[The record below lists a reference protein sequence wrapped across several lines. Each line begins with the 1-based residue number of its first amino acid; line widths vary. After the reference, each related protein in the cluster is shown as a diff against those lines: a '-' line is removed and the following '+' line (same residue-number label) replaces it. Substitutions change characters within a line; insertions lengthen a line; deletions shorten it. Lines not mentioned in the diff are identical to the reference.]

1 MMYIKRLFRSGQVS
15 IPKEFQ
21 KQLNINEGHYLFIYH
36 CNNSIVIEK
45 DHHNK
50 TLNQCIFR
58 KGKVSIPIEIRNLM
72 GIQVGNLLKIQIK
85 QDKLILLPLHCKDL
99 PSFHY
104 EC

>member
-1 MMYIKRLFRSGQVS
+1 MMYFKRLFRSGQVS

-58 KGKVSIPIEIRNLM
+58 KGIYSYRNKEFD
-72 GIQVGNLLKIQIK
+72 GDSSRKFFKNTNKTG
-85 QDKLILLPLHCKDL
+85 
-99 PSFHY
+99 
-104 EC
+104 